1 MHFRRRR
8 SFLQKMSMI
17 ILKNTKALYGSG
29 QFCFDCPAET
39 KCCKQ
44 CEKIHFQFEKKIRES
59 DFRGNLPKTTKIR
72 DFPVNAHSRSSGN
85 TISVVTFTH
94 RTFSLCCP
102 DSNEVFSSVQMISW
116 TLVFQKI
123 AHQNA

>member
-1 MHFRRRR
+1 MGRGSSALTVRP
-8 SFLQKMSMI
+8 K
-17 ILKNTKALYGSG
+17 LKVVNSVK
-29 QFCFDCPAET
+29 
-39 KCCKQ
+39 
-44 CEKIHFQFEKKIRES
+44 KIHFQFEKKIRES

-72 DFPVNAHSRSSGN
+72 DFPVNAHSRLSGN
-85 TISVVTFTH
+85 TKSVVTFTH

-102 DSNEVFSSVQMISW
+102 DSNEVFSTVQMISW